1 MAQIYISV
9 GSNIDRAHYI
19 QAGIDAMT
27 ALFGELKVS
36 SVFESE
42 AVGFNGSAFYNLV
55 VGADT
60 QLPAEEVAQCLKQ
73 IELENGRTPDSRKFS
88 PRTLDLDLLL
98 YDDLITH
105 QGVQLPRDE
114 IPHNAFVLWPLAELA
129 PDKVHP
135 ILGKSY
141 RVLWQNYDKSSQ
153 KLWKIPFNW
162 KSSERN
168 NQHDNA

>member
-19 QAGIDAMT
+19 QAGIDAMS
-27 ALFGELKVS
+27 AVFGELSIS

-55 VGADT
+55 VGAQT
-60 QLPAEEVAQCLKQ
+60 QLPAAQVASCLKQ
-73 IELENGRTPDSRKFS
+73 IELEHGRTPDSRKFS

-98 YDDLITH
+98 YDDLITD

-129 PDKVHP
+129 PERVHP
-135 ILGKSY
+135 ILGKNY
-141 RVLWQNYDKSSQ
+141 RTLWQNYDKSSQ
-153 KLWKIPFNW
+153 KLWKIPFIWNT
-162 KSSERN
+162 SGRN
-168 NQHDNA
+168 I